1 MALICCVVAC
11 PVIARADAGEVALG
25 PRLEVASPFAMRA
38 AAAARLG
45 VSDWAAVEAHAGGG
59 LDETGAFARLGAVAA
74 LDVFTWVPEVFLG
87 AGVGAADGGT
97 KARGL
102 LEVRLRG
109 FFAAQGSLTFA
120 GGVEWDGER
129 SFVLGSLTVW
139 L

>member
-1 MALICCVVAC
+1 

-45 VSDWAAVEAHAGGG
+45 VTDWAAVEAHAGGG
-59 LDETGAFARLGAVAA
+59 LDESGAFARLGAVAG
-74 LDVFTWVPEVFLG
+74 LDVFTWVPEVHVAFGLS
-87 AGVGAADGGT
+87 AGSEQV
-97 KARGL
+97 RSL
-102 LEVRLRG
+102 IELRLRG

-139 L
+139 LDLS